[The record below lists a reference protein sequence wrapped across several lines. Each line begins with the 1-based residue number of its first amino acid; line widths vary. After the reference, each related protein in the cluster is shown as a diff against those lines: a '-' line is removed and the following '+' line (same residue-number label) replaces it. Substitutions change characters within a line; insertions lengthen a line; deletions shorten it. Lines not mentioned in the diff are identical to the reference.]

1 MTDTNLND
9 TKVLEKAK
17 LFAKRVRAIDAKYLR
32 KQNAEQRKWHKE
44 QKQSFEPKELNTFG
58 GIYEI
63 NEDGDFHY
71 TQSNVILFAPKVVTS
86 DFESGYYDVKTSKII
101 DQEVRYPGISRLI
114 KGPNDFYESDLV
126 GYIPVKDLLAAISP
140 LQKSCDKPGLTKVTV
155 TNKAIKVTARHKDA
169 LAKDDEVSASIH
181 DAYGEFNATHFGIN
195 LDYLYHTLSLLKA
208 LGATYAPLYQQDLSA
223 SSILYFCYD
232 KVMIAIAPI
241 RIREPE
247 NYS

>member
-1 MTDTNLND
+1 MTDSNLND

-17 LFAKRVRAIDAKYLR
+17 LFAKRVRAKDAKYLR

-44 QKQSFEPKELNTFG
+44 HKQSFEPKELNTFG
-58 GIYEI
+58 GVYEL

-71 TQSNVILFAPKVVTS
+71 TQSNVILYAPKVATG
-86 DFESGYYDVKTSKII
+86 DFEPGYYDVKTSQII
-101 DQEVRYPGISRLI
+101 DQEVMYPGTSRLI
-114 KGPNDFYESDLV
+114 KGPNDFYETDLV

-140 LQKSCDKPGLTKVTV
+140 LQKACDKPKLTKVTV
-155 TNKAIKVTARHKDA
+155 TSKAIKVTARHKDA
-169 LAKDDEVSASIH
+169 LAANDEVSASIH
-181 DAYGEFNATHFGIN
+181 DAYGEFNATHFGID
-195 LDYLYHTLSLLKA
+195 LDYLYHTLSFLKA
-208 LGATYAPLYQQDLSA
+208 VGATYVPLYQQDLSA
-223 SSILYFCYD
+223 VSILYFCYD

>member
-1 MTDTNLND
+1 MTDSNLND

-17 LFAKRVRAIDAKYLR
+17 LFAKRVRAKDAKYLR
-32 KQNAEQRKWHKE
+32 KQNAEQQKWHKE

-71 TQSNVILFAPKVVTS
+71 TQSNVILFAPKVATGV
-86 DFESGYYDVKTSKII
+86 FEPGYYDVKTSQII
-101 DQEVRYPGISRLI
+101 DKEVMYPGTSRLI
-114 KGPNDFYESDLV
+114 KGPKDFYETDLV

-155 TNKAIKVTARHKDA
+155 TSKAIKVTARHKDA

-181 DAYGEFNATHFGIN
+181 DAHGKFNATYFGID

-208 LGATYAPLYQQDLSA
+208 LGATYVPLYQQDLSA
-223 SSILYFCYD
+223 VSVLYFCYD